1 MVLDQPSI
9 RIRHASWSPLG
20 RISLAGFIRNGEGI
34 PARPMRLLRS
44 YALVYLVDGSGRF
57 QDGHGVDQTVHAGD
71 LMLLF
76 PDVPHT
82 YGPIPTTHWTEL
94 YLVFDGPLF
103 DLWRRS
109 GLLDPTRPVRHLEPI
124 EHWTHRF
131 ESILDAPRQ
140 PGAAPPLLEIGRLQ
154 LVLSEALVHGQHTH
168 AEGEDTA
175 WAERARMLLESDLD
189 QDLDLGQIAT
199 DLGMSYDGFRKR
211 FRRVIGMAPA
221 RYRGT
226 RIIDRAGE
234 LMHDR
239 NLTDREIA
247 ERLGFCDE
255 FYFSRRFKQIT
266 GHSPRQF
273 RAHLP
278 RPR

>member
-1 MVLDQPSI
+1 MPTQPSI
-9 RIRHASWSPLG
+9 RIRHASRSPLG
-20 RISLAGFIRNGEGI
+20 RISLAGFIRNGDGI
-34 PARPMRLLRS
+34 PAHPMRLLRS
-44 YALVYLVDGSGRF
+44 YALVYLVDGCGRF
-57 QDGHGVDQTVHAGD
+57 QDSQGVDQIVNAGD

-82 YGPIPTTHWTEL
+82 YGPLPTTHWTEL
-94 YLVFDGPLF
+94 YLVFDGPIF
-103 DLWRRS
+103 ELWRQS
-109 GLLDPTRPVRHLEPI
+109 GLLDPLRPIHHLQSI

-140 PGAAPPLLEIGRLQ
+140 PGAAPPLLEVGRLQ
-154 LVLSEALVHGQHTH
+154 LVLSEALVQGRLSRIEIDD
-168 AEGEDTA
+168 AA
-175 WAERARMLLESDLD
+175 WAERARVLLESDLD
-189 QDLDLGQIAT
+189 QGLDLGQVAA

-211 FRRVIGMAPA
+211 FRRIMGMAPA

-239 NLTDREIA
+239 GLTDREIA
-247 ERLGFCDE
+247 ERLGFCDQ

-266 GHSPRQF
+266 GRSPREF